1 MSNTNFIFCK
11 NHSNRKA
18 YRFCDSC
25 KEFICNSCAF
35 NEKHISHLQQIQ
47 SLKDLLKNFF
57 PNMKQQNISQLSKYI
72 ELFQF
77 ILNYNSSFMP
87 FDLNEIMVHI
97 NDKFDTYINKLLELK
112 IKFKILISEKFGI
125 VQNIFAEQEKKVIE
139 TQNKLIYILNNGD
152 LNSLEKMNIALEQI
166 ILNKNEKKMLEFIE
180 EFNQIM
186 RQSFDD
192 DADFEDKYKLF
203 MAQKLLEKSNKY
215 IKENILDNLIK
226 DYFDKEIINID
237 NLYQKIFI
245 QNNEDINTLKTN
257 FDYINKETNLDDE
270 DKKALKN
277 INNVNNTNN
286 DNNINLNNSKNNDNN
301 YIENIQKENDENLQN
316 NQDIL
321 QEEEKNDK
329 EYIQNYEI
337 ENNNDNNI
345 VNDIN
350 NIEEKQNEYE
360 AENEIIEIEFD
371 PPEIETGQFTKE
383 ELEEMDID
391 VDDDYENEF
400 LKIEEEGDDGS
411 HLAEIID
418 GNCSDDA
425 SFDSE
430 QFYVDNLDDKL
441 DIQYYEGIKFEGDS
455 KGEGLDD
462 EAIVVDAN
470 DEENKE
476 EIKKEDEIKKDD
488 NKKEIPKKQN
498 IIDDDKKQVLNI
510 NNKQINS
517 PPQNIQTKPPI
528 KQVAKKSP
536 IKKKEKEKDKNINI
550 AEFIEDKQEQ
560 EEIKQQKEK
569 TKLNQEDSDIKL
581 LELCKMAKLGK
592 RTTNDFQEG
601 FKNLSWES
609 RAKLEIFAV
618 DQKNSSLK
626 IYNELIGKIEEIKI
640 DFKLPIHL
648 SYINIPPY
656 LYISGGKLNG
666 KDLSSVKKINR
677 TGQNSIKSEELAN
690 LNQGRSSHCMVYV
703 KDINCLLFISG
714 SRIKSCEKYSFTK
727 KKMESFPSLNVSRE
741 KCSACIINKKYLY
754 VYFGFD
760 RTKNKFETSIERIL
774 VHDPM
779 SWEVINLSG
788 NQNILKKQSFSCIPF
803 VKDEQNG
810 VIITGGINSLRNE
823 TKETVYIHMDK
834 FKAEVFAP
842 LSHNSS
848 FNNSNF
854 INFGKYA
861 IHNEIINL
869 SNEFNVVRFNLD
881 KFEFS

>member
-35 NEKHISHLQQIQ
+35 NEKHISHLQQIK

-97 NDKFDTYINKLLELK
+97 NDKFDAYINKLLELK

-203 MAQKLLEKSNKY
+203 MAQKLLEKSNQY

-321 QEEEKNDK
+321 QEEEKNDI

-337 ENNNDNNI
+337 ENNNDNNN

-517 PPQNIQTKPPI
+517 PPQNIQTKPQI

-854 INFGKYA
+854 INFEKYA

>member
-35 NEKHISHLQQIQ
+35 NEKHISHLQQIK

-97 NDKFDTYINKLLELK
+97 NDKFDAYINKLLELK

-203 MAQKLLEKSNKY
+203 MAQKLLEKSNQY

-321 QEEEKNDK
+321 QEEEKNDI

-337 ENNNDNNI
+337 ENNNDNNN

-517 PPQNIQTKPPI
+517 PPQNIQTKPQI

-618 DQKNSSLK
+618 D
-626 IYNELIGKIEEIKI
+626 
-640 DFKLPIHL
+640 
-648 SYINIPPY
+648 
-656 LYISGGKLNG
+656 LN
-666 KDLSSVKKINR
+666 R
-677 TGQNSIKSEELAN
+677 
-690 LNQGRSSHCMVYV
+690 
-703 KDINCLLFISG
+703 
-714 SRIKSCEKYSFTK
+714 
-727 KKMESFPSLNVSRE
+727 
-741 KCSACIINKKYLY
+741 
-754 VYFGFD
+754 
-760 RTKNKFETSIERIL
+760 
-774 VHDPM
+774 
-779 SWEVINLSG
+779 
-788 NQNILKKQSFSCIPF
+788 
-803 VKDEQNG
+803 
-810 VIITGGINSLRNE
+810 
-823 TKETVYIHMDK
+823 
-834 FKAEVFAP
+834 
-842 LSHNSS
+842 
-848 FNNSNF
+848 
-854 INFGKYA
+854 
-861 IHNEIINL
+861 
-869 SNEFNVVRFNLD
+869 
-881 KFEFS
+881 

>member
-1 MSNTNFIFCK
+1 MKYHN
-11 NHSNRKA
+11 
-18 YRFCDSC
+18 
-25 KEFICNSCAF
+25 
-35 NEKHISHLQQIQ
+35 ISH
-47 SLKDLLKNFF
+47 
-57 PNMKQQNISQLSKYI
+57 LSKYI
-72 ELFQF
+72 ELFHF

-87 FDLNEIMVHI
+87 FDLNEIMFQI
-97 NDKFDTYINKLLELK
+97 NDKFDTYINKLIELK
-112 IKFKILISEKFGI
+112 TKFKILISEKFGI
-125 VQNIFAEQEKKVIE
+125 IQNIFAEQEKKVSE
-139 TQNKLIYILNNGD
+139 TQNKLIYILNNED
-152 LNSLEKMNIALEQI
+152 IKYLEKMNISLEQI
-166 ILNKNEKKMLEFIE
+166 TKNKNEKKMVEFIE
-180 EFNQIM
+180 EYNKLMQK
-186 RQSFDD
+186 SFDD
-192 DADFEDKYKLF
+192 DADFENKYNLF

-215 IKENILDNLIK
+215 IKENILDNLINN
-226 DYFDKEIINID
+226 YFDEEIQNID
-237 NLYQKIFI
+237 NLYQKINS
-245 QNNEDINTLKTN
+245 QNNEDINTLKAN
-257 FDYINKETNLDDE
+257 FDYIINENNLDE
-270 DKKALKN
+270 EEKKVSKTV
-277 INNVNNTNN
+277 NNANNTKNNTNTN
-286 DNNINLNNSKNNDNN
+286 A
-301 YIENIQKENDENLQN
+301 
-316 NQDIL
+316 
-321 QEEEKNDK
+321 
-329 EYIQNYEI
+329 
-337 ENNNDNNI
+337 NNI
-345 VNDIN
+345 VENTHKEKEKEVKPPKIEQN
-350 NIEEKQNEYE
+350 QVVPIEEERKITEQPPQKNKTKNSSNTNIKEKPKTNEPK
-360 AENEIIEIEFD
+360 NEIIQIEFE
-371 PPEIETGQFTKE
+371 PPEIETCQFTKE
-383 ELEEMDID
+383 ELAEMDI
-391 VDDDYENEF
+391 DDDYENEF
-400 LKIEEEGDDGS
+400 LKIEEDGDDGLL
-411 HLAEIID
+411 LAEIID

-425 SFDSE
+425 TFDSE
-430 QFYVDNLDDKL
+430 QFYVDNMDDKL

-517 PPQNIQTKPPI
+517 PPQNIQTKPQI

-779 SWEVINLSG
+779 SWEMINLSG

-842 LSHNSS
+842 LSQNSS

-854 INFGKYA
+854 INFEKYA

>member
-35 NEKHISHLQQIQ
+35 NEKHISHLQQIK

-97 NDKFDTYINKLLELK
+97 NDKFDAYINKLLELK

-152 LNSLEKMNIALEQI
+152 LNNLEKMNIALEQI

-203 MAQKLLEKSNKY
+203 TAQKLLEKSNQY

-277 INNVNNTNN
+277 INNANN

-321 QEEEKNDK
+321 QEEEKNDI

-337 ENNNDNNI
+337 ENNNDNNN

-360 AENEIIEIEFD
+360 AENEIVEIEFD

-498 IIDDDKKQVLNI
+498 IIDDDKKQVFNI

-517 PPQNIQTKPPI
+517 PPQNIQTKPQI

-779 SWEVINLSG
+779 SWEMINLSG

-803 VKDEQNG
+803 VKEEQNG

-823 TKETVYIHMDK
+823 TKETVYIHIDK

-854 INFGKYA
+854 INFEKYA
-861 IHNEIINL
+861 IHNEIINF